1 MNAVTRRAALAGAV
15 ALAAPSIARGQGA
28 VRLTLGH
35 NAAAANPRGIAADRW
50 AQALRERS
58 NGRIEMRVAPSAQL
72 GDDLAMLTSLRTG
85 ALDLTVNSQG
95 PASSLVPELAAFGLP
110 FLFADASAAF
120 RVIDGPVG
128 QEVGRKL
135 EALGLVS
142 IGWWDNGIRHI
153 TNGKRP
159 IAKPED
165 LRGLKIRTP
174 ADPATIDT
182 FQALG
187 AATQQLAFSEL
198 YVALQQGVVDGQEN
212 PVANIASAKLYEVN
226 KFVSLTA
233 HKWECSPVVA
243 SRITWARLSEAD
255 RKLVMEAGAEASAH
269 NRQLMAD
276 ADSKLLA
283 EFRANPAIAVNQ
295 ADQAAFRAATAGVIE
310 KWEARS
316 FGDFVRRLRAATA

>member
-1 MNAVTRRAALAGAV
+1 MDTVTRRAALAGAA

-28 VRLTLGH
+28 IRLTLGH
-35 NAAAANPRGIAADRW
+35 NTAASNPRGVAADRW
-50 AQALRERS
+50 AQVLRERS

-110 FLFADASAAF
+110 FLFADAPAAF

-135 EALGLVS
+135 EALGLIS
-142 IGWWDNGIRHI
+142 LGWWDNGIRHI
-153 TNGKRP
+153 TNSKRP
-159 IAKPED
+159 INKPED

-187 AATQQLAFSEL
+187 AATQQIAFSEL

-233 HKWECSPVVA
+233 HKWECSPVLA
-243 SRITWARLSEAD
+243 SRITWGRLSEAD
-255 RKLVMEAGAEASAH
+255 RKMVMDAGADASAN

-276 ADSKLLA
+276 ADGKLLA

-295 ADQAAFRAATAGVIE
+295 ADQAAFRAATTGVID
-310 KWEARS
+310 KWEARP
-316 FGDFVRRLRAATA
+316 FGDFVKRLRAAAA